1 MGKPTTRSVTRNADE
16 LEIAIRNLPLEY
28 ILFPLSLSLS
38 SFLSFITSHAVK
50 ENIRKKFT

>member
-28 ILFPLSLSLS
+28 ILLSLSLSLS